1 MNNPALFAVEAYKL
15 IENGD
20 LQQALSLCDEGLAK
34 YFDYPT
40 AYLVAIKAALEAEG
54 VDRAKEYIDKAK
66 QNIDL
71 DYVAAYL
78 EKEINSFEEKQRI
91 REEETKVD
99 EDTIS
104 EESEEK
110 GDIFS
115 EQSND
120 MEVPIEE
127 NHDNITI
134 DDFAEIGIS
143 SDEIVKE
150 MHNPKDIANKE
161 VTAEA
166 EDTPIEE
173 TVAEEMFIDDIS
185 VDEIISEEELTV
197 EVMPVEAQI
206 KETLIDEAPT
216 EDNIPSPEELSDMNW
231 EALTAEIKLDEEVPV
246 PAEKAMSYPIEE
258 AIYEPIEAVE
268 EQAPLSDFA
277 AMEEVEMLSDIGN
290 VNQIE
295 DPADI
300 DNTNLLAEIDEID
313 IPKDFDIAED
323 FAIPEEV
330 QMPEDIEQSEEIDYP
345 SMPSVEDIELNIG
358 DISLPDATLMN
369 AGEGI
374 IAGAAAGEM
383 IDAIS
388 DEVSSKADKLGDY
401 QKFASAMQDAFES
414 TIYTQP
420 EAVIPEIEF
429 TAKFDGNNPENND
442 ISDEELVIQ
451 EVETNYSDEEYNYY
465 TDYSEK
471 YQGMRGFALKF
482 MGKRASGRK
491 FQANKLNSLPGL
503 NNTPTNIGGATN
515 EVENSYRAIPPAPE
529 FNIDEIPNM
538 ELNNFSFN
546 IDARNMNLSDEE
558 VVDYSESEDDS
569 VAIVSDTMV
578 NILAMQGAY
587 VEAIDMLEKLKTIHP
602 DKTDEYQSKIDS
614 YQAKIDELNKKTE

>member
-20 LQQALSLCDEGLAK
+20 LQQALSMCDEGLAK

-173 TVAEEMFIDDIS
+173 TVAEEKFIDDIS

-197 EVMPVEAQI
+197 EVLPVEAHI
-206 KETLIDEAPT
+206 KETLTEEVPT
-216 EDNIPSPEELSDMNW
+216 ENNTPSPEVISDMNW
-231 EALTAEIKLDEEVPV
+231 EALTAEIKLGEEVPV

-277 AMEEVEMLSDIGN
+277 AMEEVEIPDEYDNLNQMSEFDEMIYSEKISTTDDI
-290 VNQIE
+290 V
-295 DPADI
+295 
-300 DNTNLLAEIDEID
+300 
-313 IPKDFDIAED
+313 IPGEVDTTEEFE
-323 FAIPEEV
+323 IPESV
-330 QMPEDIEQSEEIDYP
+330 QMPEE
-345 SMPSVEDIELNIG
+345 IELNIG
-358 DISLPDATLMN
+358 DIPLAESAFMN

>member
-40 AYLVAIKAALEAEG
+40 AYLVAIKAALEAEV
-54 VDRAKEYIDKAK
+54 VDKAKQYIDKAK

-71 DYVAAYL
+71 DYVHSYL

-197 EVMPVEAQI
+197 EVMPEEALI
-206 KETLIDEAPT
+206 EETLTEEVPT
-216 EDNIPSPEELSDMNW
+216 ENNTPSPEVISDMNW
-231 EALTAEIKLDEEVPV
+231 EALTAEIKLGEEVPV

-277 AMEEVEMLSDIGN
+277 AMEEVEIPDEYDNLNQMSEFDEMIYSEKISTTDDI
-290 VNQIE
+290 V
-295 DPADI
+295 
-300 DNTNLLAEIDEID
+300 
-313 IPKDFDIAED
+313 IPGEVDTTEEFE
-323 FAIPEEV
+323 IPESV
-330 QMPEDIEQSEEIDYP
+330 QMP
-345 SMPSVEDIELNIG
+345 EDIELNIG
-358 DISLPDATLMN
+358 DIPLAESAFMN

-429 TAKFDGNNPENND
+429 SAKFDGNNPENND

>member
-40 AYLVAIKAALEAEG
+40 AYLVAIKAALEAEV
-54 VDRAKEYIDKAK
+54 VDKAKQYIDKAK

-161 VTAEA
+161 VAAEA

-173 TVAEEMFIDDIS
+173 TVAEEKFIDDIS

-197 EVMPVEAQI
+197 EVLPVEAHI
-206 KETLIDEAPT
+206 KETLIEEVPT
-216 EDNIPSPEELSDMNW
+216 ENNTPSPEELSDMNW
-231 EALTAEIKLDEEVPV
+231 EALTAEIKLDGEPV
-246 PAEKAMSYPIEE
+246 APSAEE
-258 AIYEPIEAVE
+258 AISESNEKVE
-268 EQAPLSDFA
+268 NLEYDPLSNFE
-277 AMEEVEMLSDIGN
+277 AMEEVEIPDEYDNLNQMSEFDEMIYSEKISTTDDI
-290 VNQIE
+290 V
-295 DPADI
+295 
-300 DNTNLLAEIDEID
+300 
-313 IPKDFDIAED
+313 IPGEVDTTEEFE
-323 FAIPEEV
+323 IPESV
-330 QMPEDIEQSEEIDYP
+330 QMPEE
-345 SMPSVEDIELNIG
+345 IELNIG
-358 DISLPDATLMN
+358 DIPLAESAFMN

-388 DEVSSKADKLGDY
+388 DEVSSKADKLGEY

>member
-40 AYLVAIKAALEAEG
+40 AYLVAIKAALEAEV
-54 VDRAKEYIDKAK
+54 VDKAKQYIDKAK

-71 DYVAAYL
+71 DYVHSYL

-91 REEETKVD
+91 RKEENHAND
-99 EDTIS
+99 EANS
-104 EESEEK
+104 QESEEQV
-110 GDIFS
+110 DMLS
-115 EQSND
+115 VQSND

-197 EVMPVEAQI
+197 EVLPVEALI
-206 KETLIDEAPT
+206 EETLTEEVPT
-216 EDNIPSPEELSDMNW
+216 ENNTPSPEVISDMNW
-231 EALTAEIKLDEEVPV
+231 EALTAEIKLDREPV
-246 PAEKAMSYPIEE
+246 APSAEE
-258 AIYEPIEAVE
+258 AISESNEKVE
-268 EQAPLSDFA
+268 NLEYDPLSNFE
-277 AMEEVEMLSDIGN
+277 AMEEVEMLSGIGN
-290 VNQIE
+290 VNQTE
-295 DPADI
+295 NLADT

-358 DISLPDATLMN
+358 DISVPDATLMN

-383 IDAIS
+383 IEAIS
-388 DEVSSKADKLGDY
+388 DEVSSKADKLGEY

-538 ELNNFSFN
+538 ELNNFSFS

-587 VEAIDMLEKLKTIHP
+587 VEAIDMLEKLKTNNP

>member
-54 VDRAKEYIDKAK
+54 VDRAKQYIDKAK

-173 TVAEEMFIDDIS
+173 TVAEEKFIDDIS

-197 EVMPVEAQI
+197 EVMPEEALI

-216 EDNIPSPEELSDMNW
+216 EDNTPSPEELSDMNW
-231 EALTAEIKLDEEVPV
+231 EALTAEIKLDREPV
-246 PAEKAMSYPIEE
+246 APSAEE
-258 AIYEPIEAVE
+258 AISESNEKVE
-268 EQAPLSDFA
+268 NLEYDPLSNFE
-277 AMEEVEMLSDIGN
+277 AMEEVEIPDEYDDLNQMSEFDEMIYSEKISTIDDI
-290 VNQIE
+290 V
-295 DPADI
+295 
-300 DNTNLLAEIDEID
+300 
-313 IPKDFDIAED
+313 IPGEVDTTEEFE
-323 FAIPEEV
+323 IPESV
-330 QMPEDIEQSEEIDYP
+330 QMPEE
-345 SMPSVEDIELNIG
+345 IELNIG
-358 DISLPDATLMN
+358 DIPLAESAFMN

-388 DEVSSKADKLGDY
+388 DEVSSKADKLGEY

-471 YQGMRGFALKF
+471 YKGMRGFALKF

-614 YQAKIDELNKKTE
+614 YQAKIDELNKKNRIIRKEENYGL

>member
-40 AYLVAIKAALEAEG
+40 AYLVAIKAAIEAEG
-54 VDRAKEYIDKAK
+54 VDRAKQYIDKAK

-71 DYVAAYL
+71 DYVHSYL

-197 EVMPVEAQI
+197 EVMPEEALI
-206 KETLIDEAPT
+206 EETLTEEVPT
-216 EDNIPSPEELSDMNW
+216 ENNTPSPEVISDMNW
-231 EALTAEIKLDEEVPV
+231 EALTAEIKLGEEVPV

-277 AMEEVEMLSDIGN
+277 AMEEVEMLSGIGN
-290 VNQIE
+290 VNQTE
-295 DPADI
+295 NLADT

-358 DISLPDATLMN
+358 DIPLAESAFMN

-388 DEVSSKADKLGDY
+388 DEVSSKADKLGEY

-538 ELNNFSFN
+538 ELNNFSFS

>member
-40 AYLVAIKAALEAEG
+40 AYLVAIKAALEAEV
-54 VDRAKEYIDKAK
+54 VDKAKQYIDKAK

-71 DYVAAYL
+71 DYVHSYL

-197 EVMPVEAQI
+197 EVMPEEALI
-206 KETLIDEAPT
+206 EETLTEEVPT
-216 EDNIPSPEELSDMNW
+216 ENNTPSPEELSDMNW
-231 EALTAEIKLDEEVPV
+231 EALTAEIKLGEEPV
-246 PAEKAMSYPIEE
+246 APSAEE
-258 AIYEPIEAVE
+258 AISESNEKVE
-268 EQAPLSDFA
+268 NLEYDPLSNFE
-277 AMEEVEMLSDIGN
+277 AMEEVEIPDEYDNLNQMSEFDEMIYSEKISTTDDI
-290 VNQIE
+290 V
-295 DPADI
+295 
-300 DNTNLLAEIDEID
+300 
-313 IPKDFDIAED
+313 IPGEVDTTEEFE
-323 FAIPEEV
+323 IPESV
-330 QMPEDIEQSEEIDYP
+330 LMPEE
-345 SMPSVEDIELNIG
+345 IELNIG
-358 DISLPDATLMN
+358 DIPLAESAFMN

-388 DEVSSKADKLGDY
+388 DEVSSKADKLGEY
-401 QKFASAMQDAFES
+401 QKFASAMHDAFES

-587 VEAIDMLEKLKTIHP
+587 GEAIDMLEKLKTINP